1 MSENQKRI
9 DQLKLEMQV
18 AVDEYNKVQQKIQ
31 ELVVAREGFKIK
43 AFACEQRVKELQG
56 EKEINA
62 EIQPPVPN

>member
-62 EIQPPVPN
+62 EIQPPVTN

>member
-43 AFACEQRVKELQG
+43 AFACEERIKELQG
-56 EKEINA
+56 KKEISTQ
-62 EIQPPVPN
+62 IQQVTS